1 MIKAP
6 CFHLHKLCQ
15 TSAYMGLASITGI
28 LSTQLISRNISTKFS
43 QHCVLLS
50 LVPCN
55 RVECSMTLSYQ
66 HSNVCTQQP
75 QPQQRR
81 MQRLWLGVGGCRGSG
96 NRSLKSP
103 ADSRG
108 RAPGR
113 WLGGKAP
120 NLGSGGG
127 APRSLI

>member
-15 TSAYMGLASITGI
+15 TPAYMGLASITGI

-75 QPQQRR
+75 QQRR
-81 MQRLWLGVGGCRGSG
+81 MQRLGL
-96 NRSLKSP
+96 
-103 ADSRG
+103 
-108 RAPGR
+108 
-113 WLGGKAP
+113 WLGG
-120 NLGSGGG
+120 G
-127 APRSLI
+127 RMQRVWE